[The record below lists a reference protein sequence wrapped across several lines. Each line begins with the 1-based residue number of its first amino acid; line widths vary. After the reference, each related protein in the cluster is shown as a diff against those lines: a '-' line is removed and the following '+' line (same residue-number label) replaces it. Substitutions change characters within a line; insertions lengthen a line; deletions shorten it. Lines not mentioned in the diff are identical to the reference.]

1 MLRMAHP
8 SSGRAGF
15 GVALTPKAQTST
27 TTDNAVPKDKA
38 VPRELQEKDIAKA
51 DKRPMLRMAHPSSG
65 RSGFKPA
72 AAPAA
77 AAEKDDKS
85 EPK

>member
-27 TTDNAVPKDKA
+27 TTDKAVPK
-38 VPRELQEKDIAKA
+38 ELQEKDIAKA